1 MRAKRLMQQ
10 MRHNRTW
17 NGRQDQPRKEEQT
30 VYDET
35 YGLRFDIYERVHLSD
50 EVVGIDQLEEVEL
63 TPHIQIIPS
72 GEQVTVRGSLLLS
85 GAYVGITENEHN
97 QSLEH
102 WIPVEITLPLSRV
115 RSLEEIHVDIEHFD
129 VDLLSTRSLNITG
142 VLSLKG
148 IYLDNQE
155 VPAWQQEQFTVEYE
169 STRKASDEPEW
180 LRDYGQPAQQSQQDN
195 NLTSDISSYNYDGE
209 IAAISSFEQ
218 DSASSAPSPYSES
231 VTSGENPS
239 QWVDDSSINPTAAN
253 WSWSGQGGGIQAG
266 SSAAQ
271 QREQPSELNPVTGSE
286 STWTWDQS
294 PWGNTSVATQDQAAS
309 QHEANYGIHDAAY
322 TEEAAR
328 EQESE
333 QAALEELIVSSGS
346 EQSELHTSSQL
357 DNELE
362 ERDLVEAEEQLHP
375 EKKEMKVAI
384 GSSSPS
390 SNGEV
395 SQGLGFSTLLHSSKQ
410 ARDKEREVEERQA
423 KEEAAQLAQK
433 TSGDDVHWQSLFL
446 NQLHE
451 ESSFRKVRLCIVQR
465 QDTLDSIAER
475 YQLNAREIALYNRL
489 PEAIVTEGQV
499 IYIPS

>member
-1 MRAKRLMQQ
+1 M
-10 MRHNRTW
+10 
-17 NGRQDQPRKEEQT
+17 
-30 VYDET
+30 YDET

-85 GAYVGITENEHN
+85 GAYVGISENEHN

-148 IYLDNQE
+148 IYLENQE

-180 LRDYGQPAQQSQQDN
+180 LRDYGQPPQKDN
-195 NLTSDISSYNYDGE
+195 NLTSDISSYNYDGGT
-209 IAAISSFEQ
+209 AAISSFEQ
-218 DSASSAPSPYSES
+218 DSVSSAPSPDVES
-231 VTSGENPS
+231 VAPGENHVQYPS
-239 QWVDDSSINPTAAN
+239 QWIGDGSNDQAAAN
-253 WSWSGQGGGIQAG
+253 WSWSGQGEGIQADA
-266 SSAAQ
+266 STVQ
-271 QREQPSELNPVTGSE
+271 QREQQSELHPVTGTE

-294 PWGNTSVATQDQAAS
+294 PWGSASIATQDHAAG
-309 QHEANYGIHDAAY
+309 QQEANYGIADAAY
-322 TEEAAR
+322 TEEVVR

-333 QAALEELIVSSGS
+333 PAAIEDLILSSGS
-346 EQSELHTSSQL
+346 EQPELHTSPQL
-357 DNELE
+357 DNEFE
-362 ERDLVEAEEQLHP
+362 ERDLLEAEEQLHS

-390 SNGEV
+390 TNGEV
-395 SQGLGFSTLLHSSKQ
+395 SQGLGFSKLLHSSKQ

-423 KEEAAQLAQK
+423 REEAAQLAQK
-433 TSGDDVHWQSLFL
+433 ISDDVHWQSLFL
-446 NQLHE
+446 NQLPD

-465 QDTLDSIAER
+465 QDTLDSIAAR

-489 PEAIVTEGQV
+489 PESIVTEGQV

>member
-1 MRAKRLMQQ
+1 M
-10 MRHNRTW
+10 
-17 NGRQDQPRKEEQT
+17 
-30 VYDET
+30 YDET

-85 GAYVGITENEHN
+85 GAYVGITEGEHN

-180 LRDYGQPAQQSQQDN
+180 LRDYGQPTQQSQQDN
-195 NLTSDISSYNYDGE
+195 NLTSDISSYNYDGGT
-209 IAAISSFEQ
+209 AAISSYDSYEQ
-218 DSASSAPSPYSES
+218 DSATSAPLPYAES
-231 VTSGENPS
+231 AVPVENHVQYPS
-239 QWVDDSSINPTAAN
+239 QWIGDSSHNQAATN
-253 WSWSGQGGGIQAG
+253 WAWSGQGDGIQADA
-266 SSAAQ
+266 SAVQ
-271 QREQPSELNPVTGSE
+271 QREQPSELHPVTGTE

-294 PWGNTSVATQDQAAS
+294 PWGNASTAAQAHAAS
-309 QHEANYGIHDAAY
+309 QHEANNVSTDAAY
-322 TEEAAR
+322 AEEAAR
-328 EQESE
+328 EQEAE
-333 QAALEELIVSSGS
+333 QAALEDLIVSSGS
-346 EQSELHTSSQL
+346 EQPELHMSPQL
-357 DNELE
+357 DNEFE
-362 ERDLVEAEEQLHP
+362 ERDQVEAEEQLHS

-395 SQGLGFSTLLHSSKQ
+395 SQGLGFSKLLHSSKQ

-423 KEEAAQLAQK
+423 REEAAQLAQK
-433 TSGDDVHWQSLFL
+433 ASDDVHWQSLFL
-446 NQLHE
+446 NQLPD

-465 QDTLDSIAER
+465 QETLDSIAQR
-475 YQLNAREIALYNRL
+475 YQMNAREIALYNRL
-489 PEAIVTEGQV
+489 PEATVTEGQV